1 MATRGQGDL
10 PSLRAKL
17 LKLTP
22 RTEPQTANAS
32 ALIYNDRG
40 EYLLHLR
47 DYFPGRIWEP
57 GMWSLLGGGREPQDA
72 TLEHTVRRELAEEA
86 GLDLAH
92 LTPFGTEYAS
102 DDSRPERAHRHLHAA
117 TGTAIPATSV

>member
-1 MATRGQGDL
+1 MAFRGSGVL
-10 PSLRAKL
+10 PTLREKL
-17 LKLTP
+17 LKLP
-22 RTEPQTANAS
+22 LQAEPDRANAS
-32 ALIYNDRG
+32 ALISNDRG

-72 TLEHTVRRELAEEA
+72 TLEHTVRRELVEEA
-86 GLDLAH
+86 GLNIAD

-102 DDSRPERAHRHLHAA
+102 TED
-117 TGTAIPATSV
+117 GAIVPIAIYAGHWNGDPANST